1 MRQAQ
6 RIQQQMETVQAS
18 IAQKTIEATSGG
30 GAVKVV
36 VSGDGQLKAL
46 HINPDAVNKDDV
58 AFLED
63 FAHRWA
69 PMGCAS
75 WQRCT
80 NPRVGESWWCAR
92 RSQVHS
98 LISCF
103 TATLRRLDTRT
114 S

>member
-1 MRQAQ
+1 MSRPDSKP
-6 RIQQQMETVQAS
+6 QQQMETVQAS

-63 FAHRWA
+63 LLLTAINQGLNQA
-69 PMGCAS
+69 KEISNKEMGS
-75 WQRCT
+75 VTQGFGL
-80 NPRVGESWWCAR
+80 PGM
-92 RSQVHS
+92 
-98 LISCF
+98 F
-103 TATLRRLDTRT
+103 
-114 S
+114 

>member
-18 IAQKTIEATSGG
+18 IAQKTIETTSGG

-63 FAHRWA
+63 LLLTAINQGLA
-69 PMGCAS
+69 QAKEVSNKEMGS
-75 WQRCT
+75 VTQGFGL
-80 NPRVGESWWCAR
+80 PGM
-92 RSQVHS
+92 
-98 LISCF
+98 F
-103 TATLRRLDTRT
+103 
-114 S
+114 

>member
-1 MRQAQ
+1 MSSVGKLMRQAQ

-18 IAQKTIEATSGG
+18 IAQKTIETTSGG

-63 FAHRWA
+63 LLLTAINQGLTQA
-69 PMGCAS
+69 KEVSNKEMGS
-75 WQRCT
+75 VTQGFGL
-80 NPRVGESWWCAR
+80 PGM
-92 RSQVHS
+92 
-98 LISCF
+98 F
-103 TATLRRLDTRT
+103 
-114 S
+114 